1 MLTASENIM
10 QEEWVQRWFDKL
22 TPKQRA
28 LVTEVL
34 TDSSKYRKASHSA
47 TTQAELSGTLQS
59 CRVTNSKLAS
69 L

>member
-34 TDSSKYRKASHSA
+34 TDSSKYRKAPRSA
-47 TTQAELSGTLQS
+47 PTRTEMRAMISESTA
-59 CRVTNSKLAS
+59 TNSRLA
-69 L
+69 